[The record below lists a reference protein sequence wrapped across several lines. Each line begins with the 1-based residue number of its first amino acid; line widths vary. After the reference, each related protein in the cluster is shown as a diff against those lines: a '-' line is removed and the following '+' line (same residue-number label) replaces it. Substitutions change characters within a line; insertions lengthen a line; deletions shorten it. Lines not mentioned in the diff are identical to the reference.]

1 MAREGIFIRV
11 ERRLDAGWGV
21 ASQREEI
28 YVGVSGGALLFH
40 LLLFFTADR
49 ASPLE
54 KYFTLQ

>member
-21 ASQREEI
+21 GGEKKFISESLEAHFFSI
-28 YVGVSGGALLFH
+28 YCFFH
-40 LLLFFTADR
+40 GR
-49 ASPLE
+49 PGSPLE